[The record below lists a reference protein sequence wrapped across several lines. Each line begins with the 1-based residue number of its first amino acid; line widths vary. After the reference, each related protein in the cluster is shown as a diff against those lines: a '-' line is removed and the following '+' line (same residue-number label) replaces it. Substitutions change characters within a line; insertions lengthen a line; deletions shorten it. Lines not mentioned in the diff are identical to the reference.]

1 MKNFTSTI
9 TESETHTSIQPT
21 FNIQP
26 RYEPEVYNATDAL
39 SERNVVITATE
50 YGVGKAVALAFAKEG
65 ANIIMVY
72 QHDKH
77 EKELGQFAAKIK
89 SLGRKVWLFR
99 SFIFEEFKCRKLL
112 ESIIKKVQR
121 IDIVVNIFPILNKAQ
136 EEMHYLLKKSDT
148 LKIQGLFTMGRLA
161 PEYLDT
167 NGVIINSTYICSY
180 AQPDQL
186 AFFSA
191 MKAAIK
197 NYTMEMHR
205 MLPLYQKN
213 LRSNAV
219 TAGFIWTESVPDSLP
234 DYNAAPQEMSA
245 VAPMHPYEIAP
256 LFVFLAR
263 KEAAMISGETLD
275 ARGKIIKF

>member
-9 TESETHTSIQPT
+9 TESGTDARIHST
-21 FNIQP
+21 FKIQP
-26 RYEPEVYNATDAL
+26 RYEPEESHGTDTL

-65 ANIIMVY
+65 ANIVMVY
-72 QHDKH
+72 HHDKQ
-77 EKELGQFAAKIK
+77 ERELDQYVKKIK

-99 SFIFEEFKCRKLL
+99 SSIFEEFKCRKLL
-112 ESIIKKVQR
+112 ENIIKKVQR
-121 IDIVVNIFPILNKAQ
+121 IDIVVNIFPILNKAH
-136 EEMHYLLKKSDT
+136 EETHYLLKKNDT

-180 AQPDQL
+180 AQPEQL

-205 MLPLYQKN
+205 MLPLYKKN
-213 LRSNAV
+213 LRSNGI
-219 TAGFIWTESVPDSLP
+219 TAGFIWTESVPDFLP
-234 DYNAAPQEMSA
+234 DYNAAPQEISA
-245 VAPMHPYEIAP
+245 VAPMHPYEVAP
-256 LFVFLAR
+256 LLVFLAR

-275 ARGKIIKF
+275 ARGKIIKV